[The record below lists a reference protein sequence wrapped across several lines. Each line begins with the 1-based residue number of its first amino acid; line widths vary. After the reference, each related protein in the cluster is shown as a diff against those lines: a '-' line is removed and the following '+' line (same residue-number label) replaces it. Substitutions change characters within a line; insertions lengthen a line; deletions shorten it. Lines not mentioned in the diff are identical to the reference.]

1 MEQTTHPLA
10 GITAGNL
17 LTNYK
22 QADGSIER
30 RFDYQKLE
38 KHLPELSDDAKF
50 ILVNITLRTT
60 RGDWASYY
68 KLEDDDTLVGLGW
81 TKLECVL
88 DTIAH
93 VMTRQYH
100 LFQEVK
106 SANHYADITTVDKKH
121 ICWHSREAWQQ
132 EIHWQTLH
140 GLFTVKLWKVKEGDV
155 WCGVEPATEQDIA
168 TDKVFT
174 KRKDAEAY
182 GRDLKKMRSLRRQR
196 DELSNQLSEMLANI
210 DSYYDVLMES
220 QSKCLPL

>member
-30 RFDYQKLE
+30 RFDYQKLD
-38 KHLPELSDDAKF
+38 KHLPDLSDDAKF
-50 ILVNITLRTT
+50 ILVNITLRSC

-68 KLEDDDTLVGLGW
+68 KLTEGDTLVGLGW

-100 LFQEVK
+100 LFQDVQNE
-106 SANHYADITTVDKKH
+106 SRFADVATVDKKH
-121 ICWHSREAWQQ
+121 IGWHSRKAYHA

-140 GLFTVKLWKVKEGDV
+140 GLFRVKLWKVDTTDP
-155 WCGVEPATEQDIA
+155 WCSTIEATQQDIA

-174 KRKDAEAY
+174 KRADAIAY
-182 GRDLKKMRSLRRQR
+182 GQNLKKLTSLRRQR
-196 DELSNQLSEMLANI
+196 DELSNQLSKMCADI
-210 DSYYDVLMES
+210 DSCYDIVMEA